1 MEDQPADAS
10 VTAPTAA
17 AAPAVEAI
25 RDVGDEEV
33 GCSTGRGI

>member
-17 AAPAVEAI
+17 TAPTVVAGNETKS
-25 RDVGDEEV
+25 EEN
-33 GCSTGRGI
+33 CLSTGRGI